1 MKISKKSLSILIEN
15 FLKEEENE
23 EKEISETDS
32 FALPDEFSFFV
43 KSPKGSFEVSSKRVN
58 NKIELTVSHNDEV
71 MSFQPK
77 HVIAIAFFKMREL
90 LGEESDAN
98 KKLFNQIGAFIK
110 EIDANSKADDAMS
123 VYKEKK
129 NQYIRFI
136 KQPLDDIKKII
147 DK

>member
-15 FLKEEENE
+15 FLKEEEKE
-23 EKEISETDS
+23 EKESSETNS
-32 FALPDEFSFFV
+32 FVLPDEFSFFV
-43 KSPKGSFEVSSKRVN
+43 KSPKGSFEVFSKRVN
-58 NKIELTVSHNDEV
+58 GKIELTVSHNDEV
-71 MSFQPK
+71 MRFQP
-77 HVIAIAFFKMREL
+77 E
-90 LGEESDAN
+90 N
-98 KKLFNQIGAFIK
+98 KKMFNQVGALIK
-110 EIDANSKADDAMS
+110 EIDANSKAQDAMS

>member
-15 FLKEEENE
+15 FLKEEEKE
-23 EKEISETDS
+23 EKESSETNS
-32 FALPDEFSFFV
+32 FVLPDEFSFFV
-43 KSPKGSFEVSSKRVN
+43 KSPKGSFEVFSKRVN
-58 NKIELTVSHNDEV
+58 GKIELTVSHNDEV
-71 MSFQPK
+71 MPFQPK
-77 HVIAIAFFKMREL
+77 HVVALAFFKMREL
-90 LGEESDAN
+90 LGEESDEN
-98 KKLFNQIGAFIK
+98 KKMFNQVGALIK
-110 EIDANSKADDAMS
+110 EIDANSKAQDAMS

>member
-1 MKISKKSLSILIEN
+1 MKISKKSLNILIEN

-23 EKEISETDS
+23 EKETSETDN
-32 FALPDEFSFFV
+32 FVLPDEFSFFV
-43 KSPKGSFEVSSKRVN
+43 KSPKGSFEVFSKRVN
-58 NKIELTVSHNDEV
+58 DKIELTVSHNDEV
-71 MSFQPK
+71 MPFQPK

-90 LGEESDAN
+90 LGEENDAN